1 MFGLGD
7 DSEVHEY
14 IQLGESSNWMS
25 TRDNNDA
32 NKVYLIQ
39 GM

>member
-1 MFGLGD
+1 MFSLDD

-14 IQLGESSNWMS
+14 IQLGELSEWMS

-32 NKVYLIQ
+32 SKVYLIQ